1 MILCWSENQGSS
13 IHDHAN
19 AHCFMKVLAG
29 QLKEVRFDWPKETEG
44 PDSPL
49 KMGEENLLPLDS
61 VAYINDS
68 LGLHRVENPSH
79 SEQAV
84 SLHLY
89 CPPFDQCLMF
99 DQRTGHKSVSKVT
112 FWSKFGE
119 RTPFERANSTRQR
132 LKRLQFQITMTTDHV
147 VTFNAAMSGATDVI
161 SIPSVMASR
170 GTYRP
175 PKDLKMKVKMLQ
187 EVD

>member
-1 MILCWSENQGSS
+1 MVGTSLLLTFSQGMKNTLLLRVISKCCLS
-13 IHDHAN
+13 IN
-19 AHCFMKVLAG
+19 VL
-29 QLKEVRFDWPKETEG
+29 QW
-44 PDSPL
+44 
-49 KMGEENLLPLDS
+49 LP
-61 VAYINDS
+61 DS

-119 RTPFERANSTRQR
+119 RTPFVS
-132 LKRLQFQITMTTDHV
+132 
-147 VTFNAAMSGATDVI
+147 ATCT
-161 SIPSVMASR
+161 SPFF
-170 GTYRP
+170 
-175 PKDLKMKVKMLQ
+175 
-187 EVD
+187 